1 MNRDERIQQ
10 EKITQYV
17 VLYPQCFDKERPSS
31 VDQDSVDILKK
42 QADALREQAELLD
55 LAEDLIMVLDMEHRI
70 LFWNRGAE
78 KKYGWSRS
86 EIRGENIHSLLNTR
100 FFQSLKEIEKTL
112 ITSGR
117 WKGEIVQTR
126 RDGSPI
132 LVESRWTL
140 RCNERGKPLAILEIN
155 NDISQRKHAEAML
168 QKTLEELE
176 GRIQERTADLQKVN
190 AELHEEM
197 IERKRMEV
205 VLKKRKM
212 ELTVKPKNLEELNAA
227 LKVLLKKREEDKN
240 ELEENVLSN
249 VKNMVIPYVKKIK
262 MTALDA
268 TQLNYINILETNLNE
283 ITSSF
288 LHKLTSRSLNLTP
301 REVQVAALIKD
312 GRTTKEIAEL
322 MNVCPGA
329 VALHRNNIRKKLG
342 LNKKKGQSGVASF
355 FSALKLSQYKSLVSS
370 RCISQREQA
379 ENDNSVADACDC
391 DPSDAERILRGKY
404 PYKRYS

>member
-10 EKITQYV
+10 EKITEYD
-17 VLYPQCFDKERPSS
+17 VLYQQFFDKEIPFPA
-31 VDQDSVDILKK
+31 DQDSADILKK

-86 EIRGENIHSLLNTR
+86 EVRGENIHSLLNTR
-100 FFQSLKEIEKTL
+100 FPQSLKEIENTL
-112 ITSGR
+112 VTCGR
-117 WKGEIVQTR
+117 WKGEMVQTR

-132 LVESRWTL
+132 LMESRWTL

-155 NDISQRKHAEAML
+155 NDISQRKHSEAML
-168 QKTLEELE
+168 KKTLEELE

-190 AELHEEM
+190 AELHEEI
-197 IERKRMEV
+197 IERKRMEE

-212 ELTVKPKNLEELNAA
+212 ELKVKTKNLEELNAA

-249 VKNMVIPYVKKIK
+249 VKNMVLPYVKKIK

-342 LNKKKGQSGVASF
+342 LNKKKVNLASHL
-355 FSALKLSQYKSLVSS
+355 FSL
-370 RCISQREQA
+370 
-379 ENDNSVADACDC
+379 
-391 DPSDAERILRGKY
+391 P
-404 PYKRYS
+404 

>member
-10 EKITQYV
+10 EKITEYD
-17 VLYPQCFDKERPSS
+17 VLYQQFFDKESPFP
-31 VDQDSVDILKK
+31 VDQDSADILKK

-78 KKYGWSRS
+78 KKYGWSRGDV
-86 EIRGENIHSLLNTR
+86 RGENVHYLLNTR
-100 FFQSLKEIEKTL
+100 FPQCLKEIEKTL
-112 ITSGR
+112 IACGR
-117 WKGEIVQTR
+117 WEGELIQTR
-126 RDGSPI
+126 RDGCPI

-168 QKTLEELE
+168 KKTLEELE

-190 AELHEEM
+190 AELHEE
-197 IERKRMEV
+197 IVERKRMEE
-205 VLKKRKM
+205 VLKKQQM
-212 ELTVKPKNLEELNAA
+212 ELKIKTKNLEELNAA

-249 VKNMVIPYVKKIK
+249 VKNMVLPYVKKIR

-288 LHKLTSRSLNLTP
+288 HHKLTSRSLNLTP

-329 VALHRNNIRKKLG
+329 VALHRNHIRKKLG
-342 LNKKKGQSGVASF
+342 LNKKKVNLASH
-355 FSALKLSQYKSLVSS
+355 LSSL
-370 RCISQREQA
+370 
-379 ENDNSVADACDC
+379 
-391 DPSDAERILRGKY
+391 P
-404 PYKRYS
+404 